1 MKQKITFPTSFV
13 VLAAMA
19 FAVCSCR
26 KNDNTE
32 EGKELTAMA
41 ETPVSGAFQ
50 NHRDSVPTK
59 DQYGNPLFVL
69 SHDYPTEVKDVVNPS
84 WQQALKGKPIS
95 ESNVFAY
102 MDSLKS
108 YIAPNVKPFFTD
120 NKNWTS
126 AKYGWFNEPWIG
138 SEREAILGAYLGN
151 GNPAGMFKSLKEDE
165 AGYALVFYDS
175 VAAYTVGQLWGK
187 TGEKVN
193 LTKESGQFKE
203 GSIVVKLAFSN
214 INAPNWPV
222 LKGAETLSVYDTIA
236 TAENPKKGYQVR
248 KVSFFQMDV
257 IVKDSKTAPK
267 TGWVYS
273 TFVYDMDAK
282 GDFWDKMV
290 PLGAMWGDDP
300 DVNSPITPPYPK
312 LKETVI
318 NPKAPFYSKETLG
331 WGGRL
336 SGPNDGAV
344 ALEAVDVTTG
354 KVYKNLAL
362 SSCMSCHSPAQA
374 KLKSFLLPGP
384 KQTTNNLM
392 VYTPGSA
399 DWMLW
404 FRDNYGDVPFDEG
417 QIALDYDM
425 AMAAKSIPAYNAAM
439 AKTATSAKNA
449 RVAAVDNET
458 AATVKAFT
466 KYRHRN
472 MKK

>member
-1 MKQKITFPTSFV
+1 MKQKLTFPASFV

-26 KNDNTE
+26 KNDNPE
-32 EGKELTAMA
+32 EGKELTAMT
-41 ETPVSGAFQ
+41 ETQASGAFQ
-50 NHRDSVPTK
+50 NHRDSVPSK
-59 DQYGNPLFVL
+59 EQYGNPLFVL

-84 WQQALKGKPIS
+84 WQQALKGQPIS

-151 GNPAGMFKSLKEDE
+151 GNPAGMFKTLNEDE
-165 AGYALVFYDS
+165 SGYALVFYDS

-214 INAPNWPV
+214 INAANWPV

-236 TAENPKKGYQVR
+236 TKENPKKGYQVR

-300 DVNSPITPPYPK
+300 DVNSPIVPPYPK
-312 LKETVI
+312 LKETII

-344 ALEAVDVTTG
+344 AQEAVDING
-354 KVYKNLAL
+354 KTYKNLAL

-374 KLKSFLLPGP
+374 KMESFLLPGP
-384 KQTTNNLM
+384 KQKNGAPLT
-392 VYTPGSA
+392 VYVPGSL
-399 DWMLW
+399 DWMRW
-404 FRDNYGDVPFDEG
+404 FRDDYGNVPFDPG

-425 AMAAKSIPAYNAAM
+425 AMAAKSIPAYNAAI
-439 AKTATSAKNA
+439 KKSGTANRSK
-449 RVAAVDNET
+449 AASDDVT
-458 AATVKAFT
+458 AANVEAFR
-466 KYRHRN
+466 KYRQRKT
-472 MKK
+472 KK